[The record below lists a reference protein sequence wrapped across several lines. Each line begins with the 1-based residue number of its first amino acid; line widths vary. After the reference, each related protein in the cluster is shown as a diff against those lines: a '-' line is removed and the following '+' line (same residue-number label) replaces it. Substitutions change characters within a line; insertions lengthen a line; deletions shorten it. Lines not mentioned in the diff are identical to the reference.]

1 MINIKNFSF
10 SKIKPFEP
18 FFWVYFVWYYLPI
31 SRAAFRSATYNK
43 LFFALFAIGCGL
55 CILDYVIT
63 HQTIRFQYNPLFPV
77 LAYLLVFSILVLM
90 DIGTAG
96 KHIRVSFTFW
106 GSLIAYY
113 LTSVYPNAQKRLVRL
128 GMCLLLITSVTS
140 LVGVIVNPRAA
151 RILTY
156 SANDISED
164 LAISLLNIGGI
175 AFFQGLVICVP
186 ILLSCFFQKRI
197 RIIAISAL
205 ALIFI
210 SLLSASFTI
219 SLIIF
224 FVALALGYFANNSM
238 HSRVILVILCCLII
252 ILIPWSDLL
261 MYISE
266 NINNSTISDRLRSL
280 ASSLSSG
287 SLTGG
292 FSSRFKLYYSSLN
305 TFLEHPLG
313 VGPEYTY
320 VNYQNGI
327 GYHSQLLDDLA
338 RYGIF
343 ALAFYVAFFFGY
355 YKLLKRQWSKINM
368 KQIAFP
374 VVAVYLL
381 FLIFNPGFTSPHE
394 GVLMLL
400 LIPALPDIFYKNE
413 IGTQS
418 INNET

>member
-1 MINIKNFSF
+1 MNNIKNFSF
-10 SKIKPFEP
+10 SKIKLFEP

-31 SRAAFRSATYNK
+31 SRTVFRSDMYNK

-55 CILDYVIT
+55 CIFDYIIT
-63 HQTIRFQYNPLFPV
+63 HQTISFQYNPLFPV
-77 LAYLLVFSILVLM
+77 LAYLLVFFILVLL
-90 DIGTAG
+90 DVSTAER
-96 KHIRVSFTFW
+96 HIRVSFTFW
-106 GSLIAYY
+106 GALIVYY
-113 LTSVYPNAQKRLVRL
+113 LTSMYPKAQKRLVTL
-128 GMCLLLITSVTS
+128 GLILLLITSVTS

-156 SANDISED
+156 SANDIEED

-186 ILLSCFFQKRI
+186 ILLSCIFQKKFKI
-197 RIIAISAL
+197 FAISAL

-219 SLIIF
+219 SLIVF
-224 FVALALGYFANNSM
+224 FVALALGYLANNSL
-238 HSRVILVILCCLII
+238 HSRVILIILCCLII
-252 ILIPWSDLL
+252 IVIPWSDLL

-266 NINNSTISDRLRSL
+266 NINNTTISDRLRSL
-280 ASSLSSG
+280 SLSLSRG

-292 FSSRFKLYYSSLN
+292 SSSRFKLYYSSFN
-305 TFLEHPLG
+305 TFLKHPLG
-313 VGPEYTY
+313 IGPEYTY

-327 GYHSQLLDDLA
+327 GYHSQFLDDLA

-343 ALAFYVAFFFGY
+343 ALMFYSAFFFGY
-355 YKLLKRQWSKINM
+355 YKLLKKQWSKINM
-368 KQIAFP
+368 QQIAVP
-374 VVAVYLL
+374 VAVVYFI

-394 GVLMLL
+394 GVLLLL
-400 LIPALPDIFYKNE
+400 LIPAIPDVFHKNE

-418 INNET
+418 VNN